1 MSADPTKRSLDLN
14 CDMGESYGPWSAG
27 NDAALLDY
35 VTSANIACG
44 FHAGDPGTMHKTVQ
58 IAIAK
63 RVAVGAHPSLPDL
76 QGFGRRKMSITPDE
90 AYDLIVYQVGALA
103 GFARALGGKLSHVK
117 PHGALYNMAV
127 MDRKL
132 ANAIAEAVK
141 DTDPN
146 LILFGLAFSELV
158 RAGEAAGLTVANE
171 VFADRTYQ
179 ADGSLTPRSQ
189 PNALIKDVNAS
200 IEHVRR
206 MVGDGKVKSLQG
218 TEVPVRADTLCIHGD
233 EPTALEF
240 VQKISKALSDDGIR
254 LAPVGH

>member
-1 MSADPTKRSLDLN
+1 MSANQAMRSLDLN
-14 CDMGESYGPWSAG
+14 CDMGESYGPGSAV

-76 QGFGRRKMSITPDE
+76 QGFGRRTMSITPDE

-103 GFARALGGKLSHVK
+103 GFARALGGNLSHVK

-158 RAGEAAGLTVANE
+158 RAGEEAGLTVANE

-240 VQKISKALSDDGIR
+240 VQKIRKALADDGIR